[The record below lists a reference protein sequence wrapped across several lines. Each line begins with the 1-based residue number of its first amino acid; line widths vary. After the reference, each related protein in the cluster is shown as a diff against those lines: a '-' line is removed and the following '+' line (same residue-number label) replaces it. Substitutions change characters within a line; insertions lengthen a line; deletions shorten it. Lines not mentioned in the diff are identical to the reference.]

1 MVVFDVDV
9 APFADVRAVA
19 GSFAFNKVVEQVAV
33 VIAHHWNS
41 CVQVLVVVVVEC
53 DFVAQAIAVAVADE
67 AAFMVV
73 VEVVP
78 AEGRVVDVVLGV
90 QQAVVAVLVFGSGVI
105 EFAVVYPNIVAA
117 LLAFAFPVGDGGIG
131 GNCYAVR
138 VVQHDFGTVAECDD
152 LVFVGLADRHVAHR
166 ELDVPDDDIVLVL
179 DG

>member
-1 MVVFDVDV
+1 MVALEIDV
-9 APFADVRAVA
+9 ASFADVRPVSGA
-19 GSFAFNKVVEQVAV
+19 FAFYEVVVQVAV
-33 VIAHHWNS
+33 VVAHHG
-41 CVQVLVVVVVEC
+41 CARVQVLVVVVVER
-53 DFVAQAIAVAVADE
+53 DFVAQAVAVAVADE
-67 AAFMVV
+67 AAFVVV

-131 GNCYAVR
+131 GNCDAVR
-138 VVQHDFGTVAECDD
+138 VVQHDFGAVAECDD